1 MSTNTN
7 TNFADFELPLTNPD
21 SYKGQNGRVNLE
33 ERSSAGGQLSS
44 TFPGFQHQTTVEKS
58 FETDMLRGNWETTP
72 VSKAFF
78 SPENI
83 RVVQN
88 SIRRYVFDKS
98 QPKGYVIDDQSV
110 DELKIIMRA
119 IYYQYAKNLPFGIP
133 DQVAE
138 LNQLVV
144 NWSAPHILSAVD
156 HYHYYLKDISTLPVP
171 MAQPKNLSRAGSKSL
186 PFNQFV

>member
-1 MSTNTN
+1 MKIQILGTGCAKCKALMMATEKAAQALGL
-7 TNFADFELPLTNPD
+7 TYEL
-21 SYKGQNGRVNLE
+21 
-33 ERSSAGGQLSS
+33 
-44 TFPGFQHQTTVEKS
+44 EKV
-58 FETDMLRGNWETTP
+58 TDLRQIMAFGVMTTP
-72 VSKAFF
+72 ALVVDGQVKVSGKV
-78 SPENI
+78 P
-83 RVVQN
+83 
-88 SIRRYVFDKS
+88 
-98 QPKGYVIDDQSV
+98 SV
-110 DELKIIMRA
+110 DELKMIMRG